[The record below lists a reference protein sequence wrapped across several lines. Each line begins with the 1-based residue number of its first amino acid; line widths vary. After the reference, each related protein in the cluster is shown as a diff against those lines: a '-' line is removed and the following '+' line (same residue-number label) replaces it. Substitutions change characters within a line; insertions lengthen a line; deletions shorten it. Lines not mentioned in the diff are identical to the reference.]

1 MLSPSRANHLVA
13 CLPSLSL
20 NCTRNIISTSY
31 EAGKRGR
38 PRSLPKVASK
48 GASEPLPSPDVRL
61 RQLQRDASKLEQCL
75 ATSLSHYSTL
85 PPLPPIDEWVSH
97 FAYTSP
103 QVRDRISIRAPES
116 AISVARSFINSKTAP
131 TNNPKVIIEAF
142 PGVRRLKAVVTL
154 LSYPV

>member
-20 NCTRNIISTSY
+20 NCTRNIIST
-31 EAGKRGR
+31 RGR
-38 PRSLPKVASK
+38 PLRLPKVASK
-48 GASEPLPSPDVRL
+48 EASEPLPSPVAQL
-61 RQLQRDASKLEQCL
+61 RHLQCDASKLEHSL

-85 PPLPPIDEWVSH
+85 PPLPPINEWVSH
-97 FAYTSP
+97 FAYASP
-103 QVRDRISIRAPES
+103 QMRDRISIRAPES
-116 AISVARSFINSKTAP
+116 AISIARSFINSKTAP